1 MDIICVVLGCDTKNF
16 RSSDSTK
23 LINYVF
29 ENFEYINIEDLINKE
44 FNKWK
49 KEHLNYFY
57 IEKAISTDLEI
68 NLSTISEPIIP
79 IEKNQK
85 SNLSVDFN
93 ISNHLH
99 APIYRNETIGFFKVS
114 TADGFILDGTI
125 NSNQDIYKKNVF
137 YYLKDFFKIFP
148 KILDRV
154 F

>member
-57 IEKAISTDLEI
+57 IEKAVSSDLEI

-125 NSNQDIYKKNVF
+125 NSNKDIYKKNIF
-137 YYLKDFFKIFP
+137 YYLKDFFKNFP

>member
-57 IEKAISTDLEI
+57 IEKAVSSDLEI
-68 NLSTISEPIIP
+68 NLSTISTPIIP

-137 YYLKDFFKIFP
+137 YYLKDFFKNFP
-148 KILDRV
+148 NILDMI

>member
-49 KEHLNYFY
+49 EEHLNYFC
-57 IEKAISTDLEI
+57 IEKAVSSDLEI

-125 NSNQDIYKKNVF
+125 NSNKDIYKKNVF
-137 YYLKDFFKIFP
+137 YYLKDFFKNFP